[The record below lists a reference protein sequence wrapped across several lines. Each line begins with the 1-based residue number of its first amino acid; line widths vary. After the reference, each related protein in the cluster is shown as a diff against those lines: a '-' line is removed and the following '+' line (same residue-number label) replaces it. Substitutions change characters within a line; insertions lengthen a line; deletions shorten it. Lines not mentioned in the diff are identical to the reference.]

1 VAVDGALCVRAYNGQ
16 ESKWY
21 RAAVRQKAGR
31 ILAAG
36 LTKEVTFEPV
46 GGAVVNSLD
55 DAYCAKYRGSRYL
68 DPIIGARVRSAALRI
83 HTNRWK
89 QVMNTM
95 QFFVYGASVLA
106 TALGGAAVTQ
116 EAGGQYVQ
124 VAEIE
129 VDPAQL
135 DAYRAAVQEQIE
147 AAIQKEPGVLV
158 LYAVSEKEAPNHVK
172 VFEIYR
178 DRTAYE
184 AHLGSDH
191 FKKYKATVEK
201 MVKSLKLVQ
210 ATPIALRAK

>member
-1 VAVDGALCVRAYNGQ
+1 MTAR
-16 ESKWY
+16 STF
-21 RAAVRQKAGR
+21 AATTDRTPSGTGPLSRQKAGR

-46 GGAVVNSLD
+46 DGPILD
-55 DAYCAKYRGSRYL
+55 SIDEAYRAKYRGNRYL
-68 DPIIGARVRSAALRI
+68 EPMIGARARSATLRI
-83 HTNRWK
+83 MPRRRE

-95 QFFVYGASVLA
+95 QLFVYGASMLA
-106 TALGGAAVTQ
+106 TALGGAAVAQ

-135 DAYRAAVQEQIE
+135 DAYRAAVQEQID

-158 LYAVSEKEAPNHVK
+158 LYAVSEKDDPDRVK

-178 DRTAYE
+178 DRKAYE

-210 ATPIALRAK
+210 ATPIALGAKTK